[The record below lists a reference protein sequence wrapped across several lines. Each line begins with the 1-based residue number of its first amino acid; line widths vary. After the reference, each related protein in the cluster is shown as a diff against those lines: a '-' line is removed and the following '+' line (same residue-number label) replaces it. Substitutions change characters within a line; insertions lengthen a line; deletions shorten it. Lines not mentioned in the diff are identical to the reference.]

1 MPQLVIEI
9 AQPAGGFAAVAL
21 LIHAAVV
28 AVRVIWPMASDDVAK
43 RIALM
48 SRAKRGKR

>member
-9 AQPAGGFAAVAL
+9 APPAGWVAAVAL
-21 LIHAAVV
+21 LIHAVV
-28 AVRVIWPMASDDVAK
+28 MAVRIIWPMASDDVAK

-48 SRAKRGKR
+48 SRGKRGKR